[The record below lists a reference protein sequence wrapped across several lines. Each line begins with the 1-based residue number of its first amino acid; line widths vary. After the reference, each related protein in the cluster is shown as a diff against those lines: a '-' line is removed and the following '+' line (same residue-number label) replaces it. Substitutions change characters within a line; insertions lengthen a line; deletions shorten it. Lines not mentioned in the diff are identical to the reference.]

1 MSSRPRRRV
10 RGVRL
15 LGAALALWAGSGL
28 AVFAGEPIPL
38 EELPVAVVEAI
49 EQRFP
54 GAQLLAAER
63 EHDDGRLLYEVKVK
77 SEGALY
83 EVEVTEDGVVVDVDR
98 ED

>member
-10 RGVRL
+10 HRPGV
-15 LGAALALWAGSGL
+15 LGVALALWAGS
-28 AVFAGEPIPL
+28 AVPAFAGEPIPL
-38 EELPVAVVEAI
+38 EELPVAVVEAV

-63 EHDDGRLLYEVKVK
+63 EHDDGRLRYEVKVR

-83 EVEVTEDGVVVDVDR
+83 EVDVTEDGVVVDVDR